1 MKYDRTNGNFDHKLT
16 IFEDVCQRVDLL
28 KEAFIRAFPTMLK
41 RLAQDLYYNTHMSKL
56 TYVNAYNKIR
66 NFFKGPEYQRSNL
79 VK

>member
-28 KEAFIRAFPTMLK
+28 KEVFIRAFPTMLK
-41 RLAQDLYYNTHMSKL
+41 GLVQDLYYNTYMSKL
-56 TYVNAYNKIR
+56 TYVDAYNKIR
-66 NFFKGPEYQRSNL
+66 NFFEGLKYQRSNL